1 MSRSRHRDGAHGH
14 HSTLESMSAIFMA
27 ADPDVKPVR
36 RHQSEPSRVP
46 ANLTNQPRELPAP
59 HPPFAIPNSCALSP
73 ITCQPP
79 QNDQRSGPNRAR
91 CPSRSASSSEGSKR
105 KSQDDERGRRGHCET
120 SWASHRF
127 PPVVCPG
134 GGNARLSHRLP
145 YLSVQRAAS
154 SVPSR
159 WRLTMWCTSQLTA
172 GGLHRAAAVDPNR
185 GGGWSGAPASRIGE
199 STSRGAPLR
208 NGDEVGEAAQKNS
221 VRPSPGWTTGMA
233 NTPPRGGRSVAT
245 RAPLGVAI
253 RSIRGVPPSC
263 QRGNTK
269 KLRSS
274 DGRQDFAAAA
284 RLFAASHK
292 RASAVGSM
300 PSA

>member
-14 HSTLESMSAIFMA
+14 DSTLESMSAIFMA

-36 RHQSEPSRVP
+36 RHQTERSRVP

-73 ITCQPP
+73 ITCQPL

-91 CPSRSASSSEGSKR
+91 CSSRSASSSEGTKR

-172 GGLHRAAAVDPNR
+172 GCLHRAAAVDPNR
-185 GGGWSGAPASRIGE
+185 GGGRSGAPASRIGE

-208 NGDEVGEAAQKNS
+208 TGMRWA
-221 VRPSPGWTTGMA
+221 RPRRRTPSGRARDGRPGWQTH
-233 NTPPRGGRSVAT
+233 RRVA
-245 RAPLGVAI
+245 AGP
-253 RSIRGVPPSC
+253 
-263 QRGNTK
+263 
-269 KLRSS
+269 
-274 DGRQDFAAAA
+274 
-284 RLFAASHK
+284 
-292 RASAVGSM
+292 
-300 PSA
+300 